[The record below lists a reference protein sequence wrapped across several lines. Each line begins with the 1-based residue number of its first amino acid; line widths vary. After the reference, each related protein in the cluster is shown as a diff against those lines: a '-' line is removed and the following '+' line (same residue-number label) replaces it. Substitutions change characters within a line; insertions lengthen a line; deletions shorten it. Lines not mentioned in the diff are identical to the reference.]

1 MELPTIDI
9 AQIQHAIYSTSKPLG
24 VSFCFEECQLS
35 DVFNIRLEA
44 VASEYCELISIVK
57 VNCKDVDR
65 VGAGY
70 GVKTIPTLIFYRN
83 GLEII
88 RLEGLCQSYEIEL
101 YVRLVTQF

>member
-9 AQIQHAIYSTSKPLG
+9 AQIQSTIYSTSKPLG
-24 VSFCFEECQLS
+24 ISFCFQECQLS
-35 DVFNIRLEA
+35 DVFNIRLKA

-57 VNCKDVDR
+57 VNCKSVKQ
-65 VGAGY
+65 VLEGY

-83 GLEII
+83 GLEIT

>member
-1 MELPTIDI
+1 MKLPTIDI
-9 AQIQHAIYSTSKPLG
+9 TQIQHAIYSTNRPLG
-24 VSFCFEECQLS
+24 ISFCFEECQLS

-44 VASEYCELISIVK
+44 VASEYYELISIVK
-57 VNCKDVDR
+57 VNCKSVEQ
-65 VGAGY
+65 VLEGY